1 MYLAR
6 NEEGRG
12 LTSCEGCMNVEVQS
26 LDKHLSDSK
35 ELMLKFVAG
44 EKALLKVEDPDAFKK
59 RLKEEET
66 RQ

>member
-1 MYLAR
+1 
-6 NEEGRG
+6 
-12 LTSCEGCMNVEVQS
+12 MNVEVQS

>member
-1 MYLAR
+1 
-6 NEEGRG
+6 
-12 LTSCEGCMNVEVQS
+12 MNG
-26 LDKHLSDSK
+26 SK

-59 RLKEEET
+59 RSKEEET

>member
-1 MYLAR
+1 M
-6 NEEGRG
+6 
-12 LTSCEGCMNVEVQS
+12 EVQS

-44 EKALLKVEDPDAFKK
+44 EKALLKVEDPDTFKK